1 MKQIG
6 IGLIIGVLSMFL
18 YNKYSKPA
26 EDNNTEIKGS
36 QIIQE
41 QLKNVSKLV
50 VTEGS
55 FSDIITYKD
64 VKSLYLDLFKVQK
77 KAVVLVKAKALVSYD
92 LHELKFEVDEANKTI
107 FVSNIPEPE
116 LQINP
121 KLTYYDIQQEYLNPF
136 EPKDYNK
143 ISNLVD
149 ERLEK
154 QIASSAF
161 ISNSKNRLLSELHS
175 LFTSTSLRG
184 WAIVHAEKP
193 YKTILMLDREEE
205 LLQ

>member
-18 YNKYSKPA
+18 YNKYSKPV

-50 VTEGS
+50 VAEGS

-77 KAVVLVKAKALVSYD
+77 KAVVLVKAKASVSYD
-92 LHELKFEVDEANKTI
+92 LHQLKFEVDEANKTI

-121 KLTYYDIQQEYLNPF
+121 KLTYYNIQQEYLNPF

-154 QIASSAF
+154 QIVSSEI

-205 LLQ
+205 VLQ